1 MTTKRQRR
9 SHSAESAASDMP
21 AGGSLC
27 YSWSRQFQPEG
38 RADINVFSTST
49 GTVSHVEQ
57 LLKPADGDY
66 PDAKTAP
73 GYFCPRCV
81 NTESRKGKGSAAPG
95 MFWRDGDSIADQS
108 IYGFDF
114 DFKQKDG
121 TMHPDALAY
130 AEIIRD
136 ALEESPCWWALYTT
150 ASHTEEWPRLRVVLA
165 TDRPADGPDQMLLV
179 RASLLDRFFKGI
191 PVDSATFTPAQVMY
205 RAPADSAVTFSESK
219 NPMRLAAVLRHAR
232 ENEVE
237 APKAARRASKELTIA
252 DDLAAVFQP
261 FMDALLSKKGA
272 HVDAGSVTLPATEQH
287 GRQYSSGN
295 HETSLRF
302 SPPGQGFTHFNV
314 TFVHD
319 TDKEATRKMS
329 HTDKLRYAC
338 EAAGVDFD
346 LLAEL
351 QANYHQLRNS
361 AGGPDQ
367 DRDGTTP
374 VQQLA
379 EGVGAAPRNS
389 GLLPVALEPLPVI
402 PLPDEEAIQSFA
414 DVLYV
419 EPEVEECDRDT
430 LDDLR
435 DAAMEKALESA
446 KTILTHK
453 WFQDCFVFIA
463 NGSNIFDVTEPPNIV
478 KPYRIQDFRNTMA
491 PFQFITRDEKGK
503 PKTHQYAESWMVS
516 QNRQAVRDTVFE
528 PGKPRITDVAGIP
541 MINTYYIAPF
551 KMTDE
556 HDLLDE
562 FMKIVDRT
570 HPIPKEKDIF
580 LDWLAFSF
588 RYPQQKIL
596 WAYTNISE
604 ARGSG
609 RGLLA
614 NAVGNLLGHN
624 NVVPTKLKIVAADTY
639 HDYAHQALVSII
651 EEGDSDETGK
661 RIKVDGHWND
671 IITSQRSLLN
681 LKYGGQI
688 KSNLYN
694 NFMIFLNHY
703 SLIIDKSDRRIQAIT
718 GAPKD
723 TPPIDA
729 AWVSEY
735 SSIFNVSKEFR
746 DQLASFLWTRDLS
759 DFDYGHCDRS
769 LPAREKLLAASETPA
784 DEIAEEVINSLP
796 GCVIDA
802 SGLKKMIGIKC
813 ANQKITDEKTV
824 YMVLKMKAREA
835 GKAVTAEGK
844 TYRCYVFG
852 EPAQSYAAELKLNLA
867 KLGGLSAHT

>member
-9 SHSAESAASDMP
+9 SIAAATGP
-21 AGGSLC
+21 EGGSLA
-27 YSWSRQFQPEG
+27 YSWSRQFDPAG

-49 GTVSHVEQ
+49 GTVEHVEE
-57 LLKPADGDY
+57 LLQPAAGDY

-73 GYFCPRCV
+73 GYFCPRCT
-81 NTESRKGKGSAAPG
+81 NTKSRKDKGTAEAG

-114 DFKQKDG
+114 DFKQPDG
-121 TMHPDALAY
+121 TMHPDAQTY
-130 AEIIRD
+130 VDIIRD
-136 ALEESPCWWALYTT
+136 SLEESECWWALYTT
-150 ASHTEEWPRLRVVLA
+150 ASHTEEWPRVRVVMA
-165 TDRPADGPDQMLLV
+165 TDRPATGDEAMLLA

-191 PVDSATFTPAQVMY
+191 PVDSATFTAAQVMY
-205 RAPADSAVTFSESK
+205 RAPQGSDVVFSEHK
-219 NPMRLAAVLRHAR
+219 TPLRLAAVLRHAR
-232 ENEVE
+232 QNEITPPRT
-237 APKAARRASKELTIA
+237 AKKKDTTITIA
-252 DDLAAVFQP
+252 DDLAAIFTP
-261 FMDALLSKKGA
+261 FMEHLLTLPGA
-272 HVDAGSVTLPATEQH
+272 HHDAGSVTLRATSSH
-287 GRQYSSGN
+287 GRQYSGDN
-295 HETSLRF
+295 HDTSLRF
-302 SPPGQGFTHFNV
+302 SPPGAGFTHFNV

-319 TDKEATRKMS
+319 TDKTATAKMS
-329 HTDKLRYAC
+329 HTQKLQYAC
-338 EAAGVDFD
+338 EACGADHG
-346 LLAEL
+346 LLTTL
-351 QANYHQLRNS
+351 IANYHQARN
-361 AGGPDQ
+361 AGQHLHEQ
-367 DRDGTTP
+367 DVDVTP
-374 VQQLA
+374 VEDLFD
-379 EGVGAAPRNS
+379 GVGAAPRNS

-402 PLPDEEAIQSFA
+402 PVPDDAAVERFA
-414 DVLYV
+414 NTLYV
-419 EPEVEECDRDT
+419 EPEVEDCDRDT
-430 LDDLR
+430 LADLR
-435 DAAMEKALESA
+435 DAAMEKAMNSA
-446 KTILTHK
+446 RTILMHK

-463 NGSNIFDVTEPPNIV
+463 RGSHIFDVTEPPNIV
-478 KPYRIQDFRNTMA
+478 EPYRIQDFRNTMA
-491 PFQFITRDEKGK
+491 PFQFPVANDKGK
-503 PKTHQYAESWMVS
+503 VAMHQYADSWMTS
-516 QNRQAVRDTVFE
+516 DNRQAVRATIFE
-528 PGKPRITDVAGIP
+528 PGKPRITEVSGIP

-570 HPIPKEKDIF
+570 HPIEKEKNIF

-588 RYPQQKIL
+588 RYPQQKVL

-624 NVVPTKLKIVAADTY
+624 NVIPTKLKIVNADTY

-661 RIKVDGHWND
+661 RIKVEGHWND

-688 KSNLYN
+688 KANLYN

-703 SLIIDKSDRRIQAIT
+703 SLIIDKADRRIQAIT

-723 TPPIDA
+723 VKQLSA
-729 AWVSEY
+729 EWVSEY
-735 SSIFNVSKEFR
+735 SAVFDNSKVFR
-746 DQLASFLWTRDLS
+746 DQLASFLWTRDLA

-802 SGLKKMIGIKC
+802 SGLKKMIAFKC

-835 GKAVTAEGK
+835 QKAVTADGK

-852 EPAQSYAAELKLNLA
+852 EPEQSYAAELLLNLR
-867 KLGGLSAHT
+867 KLGSPGAALQ